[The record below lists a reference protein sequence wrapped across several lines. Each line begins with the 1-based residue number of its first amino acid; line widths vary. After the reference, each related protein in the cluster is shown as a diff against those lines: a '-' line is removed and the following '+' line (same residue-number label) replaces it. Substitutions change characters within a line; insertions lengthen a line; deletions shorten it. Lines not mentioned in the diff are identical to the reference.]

1 MKKVEAVVGFVIVFQ
16 RDFLFMVLGAALM
29 LALQQAYR
37 ILSL

>member
-1 MKKVEAVVGFVIVFQ
+1 MKKAEVVVGFFIVFQ
-16 RDFLFMVLGAALM
+16 REFGFAALGALMM